1 MSTTRQIYFGMIT
14 NRIPY
19 SYENEQAKISGNKD
33 EYHKENLEQ
42 KISDTTDYILYD
54 SIYAKFKNRP
64 R

>member
-1 MSTTRQIYFGMIT
+1 MIT

-42 KISDTTDYILYD
+42 KISDTSEYILYD
-54 SIYAKFKNRP
+54 SIYANFKNRP